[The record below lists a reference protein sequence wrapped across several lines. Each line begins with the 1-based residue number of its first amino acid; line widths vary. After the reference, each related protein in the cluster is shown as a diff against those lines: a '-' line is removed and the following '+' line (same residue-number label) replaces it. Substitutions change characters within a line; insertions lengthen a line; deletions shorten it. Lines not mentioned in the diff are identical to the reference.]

1 MTDIN
6 FDKRKS
12 WKLHF
17 EATVDQFSQ
26 EEISLG
32 PWTSY
37 SLVNDPKH
45 MAFVLSRYKFV
56 SKLLANKKR
65 ILEIGCGDGFGAPII
80 AQNCDFLLCID
91 WEERNVVGNKRRL
104 SHLKNTEFKHLDITR
119 TKPDL
124 DFDAAF
130 SIDVIE
136 HLVPEDEKKFMDNT
150 LKALT
155 NDGICI
161 IGTPNETSSQHAS
174 HRSDHQHIN
183 LKNGNTMYSCL
194 DEYFQNTFIFSMN
207 DEVVHTGYHPMAH
220 YLFGVGV
227 NKR

>member
-56 SKLLANKKR
+56 SKLLANKK
-65 ILEIGCGDGFGAPII
+65 
-80 AQNCDFLLCID
+80 
-91 WEERNVVGNKRRL
+91 
-104 SHLKNTEFKHLDITR
+104 
-119 TKPDL
+119 
-124 DFDAAF
+124 
-130 SIDVIE
+130 
-136 HLVPEDEKKFMDNT
+136 KF
-150 LKALT
+150 
-155 NDGICI
+155 
-161 IGTPNETSSQHAS
+161 
-174 HRSDHQHIN
+174 
-183 LKNGNTMYSCL
+183 
-194 DEYFQNTFIFSMN
+194 
-207 DEVVHTGYHPMAH
+207 
-220 YLFGVGV
+220 
-227 NKR
+227 